1 MKWSLLLIA
10 VITLAACAQMLG
22 VRPKQPKAF
31 PHFAHVSKSINCR
44 ECHRGIESAE
54 AGDTLHIP
62 GDASCQRS
70 GCHEHPHDSHAC
82 SGCHGLPYVRQG
94 AALTHDALGFS
105 HRAHLARTRGE
116 CVECHA
122 PVQHDSDHIRPPMAL
137 CLGCHE
143 HREQLASN
151 RCETCH
157 KDLRGEHVAPADHLV
172 HDGDWLRE
180 HGVRTGSSRE
190 LCSTCHSE
198 RFCLGC
204 HGVGT
209 VPALPEK
216 MAFDDTTRVGVHRAG
231 FMSRHPLEA
240 ATQPGLC
247 LTCHTSD
254 TCDRCHSREGVA
266 AVAPADKGRS
276 PHPPGWVGL
285 PGQPNDHGPAAW
297 RDPSACASCHSGGGE
312 ALCIGCHK
320 VGAVGGN
327 PHRPGWTSNL
337 RKTADMPCVLCH
349 AVGR

>member
-1 MKWSLLLIA
+1 VKKALVLFVVVLF
-10 VITLAACAQMLG
+10 AACAPMLG
-22 VRPKQPKAF
+22 FRPREAKPF
-31 PHFAHVSKSINCR
+31 PHFAHVSKMINCR
-44 ECHRGIESAE
+44 VCHEGIESAE

-62 GDASCQRS
+62 GNASCQRS
-70 GCHEHPHDSHAC
+70 GCHEKPHDPRPCDS
-82 SGCHGLPYVRQG
+82 CHGQPYVRQG

-105 HRAHLARTRGE
+105 HRAHLSRTRGE
-116 CVECHA
+116 CVACHS
-122 PVQHDSDHIRPPMAL
+122 PVAQDSDHIRPPMAL

-143 HREQLASN
+143 HRDQMASN

-157 KDLRGEHVAPADHLV
+157 KDLRGEHVAPSDHLV

-180 HGVRTGSSRE
+180 HGARAGEARE
-190 LCSTCHSE
+190 LCSTCHAE

-209 VPALPEK
+209 VALLPEK
-216 MAFDDTTRVGVHRAG
+216 MHFEDTTAPGVHRAG

-254 TCDRCHSREGVA
+254 TCERCHTREGVT
-266 AVAPADKGRS
+266 AVSPADKGRS
-276 PHPPGWVGL
+276 PHPPGWLGL

-297 RDPSACASCHSGGGE
+297 RDPSACATCHSGGGE
-312 ALCIGCHK
+312 ALCIGCHR
-320 VGAVGGN
+320 VGGVGGN

-337 RKTADMPCVLCH
+337 RKTSDMPCVLCH